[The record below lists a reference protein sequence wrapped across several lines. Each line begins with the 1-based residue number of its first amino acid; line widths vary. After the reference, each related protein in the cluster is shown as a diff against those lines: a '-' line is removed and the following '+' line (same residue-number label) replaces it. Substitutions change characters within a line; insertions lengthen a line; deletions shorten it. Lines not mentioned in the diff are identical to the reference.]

1 MTRFTRITLTL
12 AAALIAVPVAQ
23 PVAAQQAASSAPS
36 IVVSARN
43 TTAAAEVARK
53 ARPVARTTVQPG
65 DVLRYTLTF
74 TNSTAKVVRDV
85 ELRDPIPA
93 GVQFIAGSAR
103 ASRADARLEFSADAG
118 KSWAAQPMENV
129 IVDGRPVARAVPAAR
144 YTHVRW
150 VFAGAVPANGTVTAD
165 FDVRVNGAG
174 AGA

>member
-1 MTRFTRITLTL
+1 MTRTTRLPLAI
-12 AAALIAVPVAQ
+12 AAALLALMAAMPA
-23 PVAAQQAASSAPS
+23 AAQQSARSAPS

-74 TNSTAKVVRDV
+74 TNSTAKPVRDV

-103 ASRADARLEFSADAG
+103 ASRADARLEFSTDG
-118 KSWAAQPMENV
+118 GTSWSAQPMETV
-129 IVDGRPVARAVPAAR
+129 TVDGRQVTRAVPAAR
-144 YTHVRW
+144 YSHLRW
-150 VFAGAVPANGTVTAD
+150 VFVGAVPPSGTVTAD

-174 AGA
+174 A